1 MAEKAL
7 QDVVV
12 VERAGRLAGAIAAT
26 LLAELGATVVRV
38 ESPGFANPHEPAHWR
53 EHPLTLAG
61 KTRLTLDPAQPA
73 GAAALSALEARADI
87 VVTSHPAGG
96 EAEPDGPIRCEITAF
111 GRDAGPEWPMDA
123 GEVVLQAAAG
133 LMAATGDQGGPP
145 EFVHAPFLETFA
157 GVNAATAILAAL
169 RLREDG
175 GPAQRI
181 DMAVHDAATA
191 LMGTFVGDLA
201 AGGTKVYRAGSA
213 HHLCAPWDTYP
224 TADGAILLCSNT
236 EGQWQRLLDLMGHGA
251 LKADPRFAGMAA
263 RLKHRAAVDAL
274 VGGWTAERTTDDVL
288 RAIGSIDVP
297 IGPIMTVGN
306 LPKGDVEVPG
316 LPTRQVA
323 MPDGSS
329 VSAPLS
335 PLALTV
341 TPGVAA
347 LKVTLPNTD
356 AEAVLTRLGP
366 APAHT
371 KAGPPRMPLSGLR
384 VVEIGAYT
392 AGPTAGRFLANLGAE
407 VIKVEPPEGESTRPW
422 APQYGGVSG
431 YFTTYNAGK
440 KFVTLDLRKPEDK
453 AALWDL
459 LESSHALVQNLK
471 PGALGRLGFGEDD
484 VIGRF
489 PAFVYGSISGYGA
502 KGSQSPAL
510 DTVAQARSG
519 IMSLTGSSRGGFVKA
534 GYSCGDLMA
543 GHMLPLMMLAALR
556 HSRRTGHGQHC
567 DYSMRDGLAWAT
579 QIAWPDGKDV
589 LLPCCRLTCKD
600 GWVAA
605 EACERDA
612 LAALGSADPAALDR
626 AETTDRLRNA
636 GIAAAPVL
644 DLHEVF
650 ASPLTRARRMI
661 GTARTQGGEHA
672 TFMGTPYGLTLTP
685 PLTEMSIG
693 PAGAD
698 NHLLNMRRSA

>member
-38 ESPGFANPHEPAHWR
+38 ESPGFANPHEPARWR
-53 EHPLTLAG
+53 EHPLSLAG
-61 KTRLTLDPAQPA
+61 KTRLTLDPATP
-73 GAAALSALEARADI
+73 GDAAALAALEARADI
-87 VVTSHPAGG
+87 VVASMPDGRDAD
-96 EAEPDGPIRCEITAF
+96 PDGPIRCEITAY
-111 GRDAGPEWPMDA
+111 GRDAGAEWPADA
-123 GEVVLQAAAG
+123 GEVVLQASAG

-181 DMAVHDAATA
+181 DMAVHDAGTA

-201 AGGTKVYRAGSA
+201 AGGSKVYRAGSA
-213 HHLCAPWDTYP
+213 HHLCAPWDAYP
-224 TADGAILLCSNT
+224 TADGAVLLCSNT
-236 EGQWQRLLDLMGHGA
+236 EGQWQRLLDLMGRGA
-251 LKADPRFAGMAA
+251 LKDDPRFKGMAA
-263 RLKHRAAVDAL
+263 RLKNRGEVDAL
-274 VGGWTAERTTDDVL
+274 VSGWTAERTTDDVL
-288 RAIGSIDVP
+288 RAIGGIDVP
-297 IGPIMTVGN
+297 IGPIMTVGQ

-323 MPDGSS
+323 MPDGQM

-335 PLALTV
+335 PLALTL

-347 LKVTLPNTD
+347 TRATAPEVD
-356 AEAVLTRLGP
+356 AAAVLARLGP
-366 APAHT
+366 APVRP
-371 KAGPPRMPLSGLR
+371 KAGPARMPLAGVR

-407 VIKVEPPEGESTRPW
+407 VIKVEPPEGESSRPW
-422 APQYGGVSG
+422 APQYDGVSG
-431 YFTTYNAGK
+431 YFATYNAGK

-459 LESSHALVQNLK
+459 LATSQALVQNLK

-519 IMSLTGSSRGGFVKA
+519 MMSLTGSSRGGFVKA

-556 HSRRTGHGQHC
+556 HSRRTGRGQHC

-589 LLPCCRLTCKD
+589 LPPCCRLACKD

-605 EACERDA
+605 EAGESEARAA
-612 LAALGSADPAALDR
+612 LAGADPATLEREQA
-626 AETTDRLRNA
+626 AARLRNA
-636 GIAAAPVL
+636 GIAAAAIL
-644 DLHEVF
+644 DLHDVF
-650 ASPLTRARRMI
+650 ALPLTRARRMI
-661 GTARTQGGEHA
+661 GKARTPGGEAA
-672 TFMGTPYGLTLTP
+672 TFMGTPYGLTVTP
-685 PLTEMSIG
+685 PLTEMIIG

-698 NHLLNMRRSA
+698 NDLLNRRQTA

>member
-1 MAEKAL
+1 MAEAAL

-38 ESPGFANPHEPAHWR
+38 ESPGFANPHEPARWR
-53 EHPLTLAG
+53 EHPLALAG
-61 KTRLTLDPAQPA
+61 KTRLALDPAKPDD
-73 GAAALSALEARADI
+73 AAALAALEGRADI
-87 VVTSHPAGG
+87 VIASVPTGS
-96 EAEPDGPIRCEITAF
+96 EADPDGPIRCEITAY
-111 GRDAGPEWPMDA
+111 GRDAGTAWPAQA
-123 GEVVLQAAAG
+123 GEVTLQASTG

-181 DMAVHDAATA
+181 DMAVHDAGTA

-201 AGGTKVYRAGSA
+201 AGGTKVYRAGAS

-224 TADGAILLCSNT
+224 TSDGAVLLCSNT
-236 EGQWQRLLDLMGHGA
+236 EGQWQRLLDLMGQGG
-251 LKADPRFAGMAA
+251 LKDDPRFAGMAA
-263 RLKHRAAVDAL
+263 RLRNRAAVDAL
-274 VGGWTAERTTDDVL
+274 VGDWTSVRTTDEVL
-288 RAIGSIDVP
+288 RAIGGIDVP

-323 MPDGSS
+323 VPGGSP
-329 VSAPLS
+329 VTCPLS
-335 PLALTV
+335 PLSLTLSPGIAADRV
-341 TPGVAA
+341 TAPG
-347 LKVTLPNTD
+347 TD
-356 AEAVLTRLGP
+356 AAAVLARLGS
-366 APAHT
+366 APARP
-371 KAGPPRMPLSGLR
+371 KAGPARMPLAGLR

-422 APQYGGVSG
+422 APVYDGVSG

-440 KFVTLDLRKPEDK
+440 KFVTLDLRKPDDK
-453 AALWDL
+453 AALWNL
-459 LESSHALVQNLK
+459 LSGAQALIQNLK
-471 PGALGRLGFGEDD
+471 PGALGRMGFGEED
-484 VIGRF
+484 VLRRF

-556 HSRRTGHGQHC
+556 HSRRTGRGQHC

-579 QIAWPDGKDV
+579 QIAWPDGKNV
-589 LLPCCRLTCKD
+589 LPPCCRLTCAD

-605 EACERDA
+605 EAAEADARAA
-612 LAALGSADPAALDR
+612 LAGTDPAGLPR
-626 AETTDRLRNA
+626 AEAAQRLCAA
-636 GIAAAPVL
+636 GIAAAAVL

-650 ASPLTRARRMI
+650 ALPLTRSRRML
-661 GTARTQGGEHA
+661 GRARTAGGEYA

-685 PLTEMSIG
+685 PLTEAAIG

-698 NHLLNMRRSA
+698 NGLLDRRKTA